1 MFILQLHHEYHQ
13 NIFHFCQRLGVPLNL
28 LNDADS
34 ITDSMEQTPPGQ
46 PGSLSAIWGIP
57 WLLWRP
63 EVHVHVHMNLFK
75 DQTNPF
81 FILLYLFKIHLYII
95 LSFTLRSSKWPLSSF
110 RLPKNFISCNL
121 LRLTYSLQ

>member
-46 PGSLSAIWGIP
+46 PGSLSAI
-57 WLLWRP
+57 
-63 EVHVHVHMNLFK
+63 
-75 DQTNPF
+75 
-81 FILLYLFKIHLYII
+81 
-95 LSFTLRSSKWPLSSF
+95 
-110 RLPKNFISCNL
+110 
-121 LRLTYSLQ
+121 